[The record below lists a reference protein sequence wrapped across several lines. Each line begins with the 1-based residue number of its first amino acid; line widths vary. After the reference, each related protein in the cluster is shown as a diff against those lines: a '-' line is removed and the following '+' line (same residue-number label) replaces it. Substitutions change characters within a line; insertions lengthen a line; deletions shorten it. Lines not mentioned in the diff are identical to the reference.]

1 MMTDCNREGNEVSYR
16 PRQPSMFERGMR
28 SLLGSAADR
37 ARWQRLRHARRA
49 ARAMLETHALISA
62 EEHVVGT
69 NVPYRMA
76 IPSEWGGHVLT
87 IALVLVAVVA
97 SSSLGT
103 LPRGQPPA
111 MSDPRSSRDDPRV
124 IPRELASVP
133 LALPALSADPLLD
146 EARIVGPYRD
156 STVYTEF
163 HTLVA
168 GERLGDIAAMYG
180 VTADTLFWTN
190 DLVERDALVE
200 GTELRIPRIAGIPYT
215 VVEGDTIDSIGEQF
229 NVPAEALMLFEQN
242 GLEADET
249 LVPGRQLFI
258 PGARKS
264 IPDDVLSRFSDLQ
277 IADAV
282 VMAVGSVRES
292 QTILRTGPGRD
303 YPLVGVLDA
312 ARRLRPVARHA
323 DWAKVEDDRLGTGWV
338 RADLLVLSDDAF
350 RLLPIIASVPPPPP
364 IWVWPSYGTI
374 TSLFGWRS
382 TPFRSFHNGL
392 DIANRA
398 GTAIVAARAGR
409 VTEAGWCSGYGYC
422 VRLSH
427 GDGMSTI
434 YGHLLR
440 KPNVGVGESV
450 IAGDLIGLMGSTY
463 DAAGGGY
470 STGVHLHFTVTVN
483 GQAVDPLRYL
493 P

>member
-1 MMTDCNREGNEVSYR
+1 VGYPFR
-16 PRQPSMFERGMR
+16 RQSSMLERRMR
-28 SLLGSAADR
+28 ALFGAAADR
-37 ARWQRLRHARRA
+37 TRWQRLRHAQRA
-49 ARAMLETHALISA
+49 ARVMLEQHILLSIEDQPVRT
-62 EEHVVGT
+62 
-69 NVPYRMA
+69 A
-76 IPSEWGGHVLT
+76 IPSRVVVSAEWISHGLT
-87 IALVLVAVVA
+87 MILVSLAVMA
-97 SSSLGT
+97 SSSLDGMSQV
-103 LPRGQPPA
+103 PMPA
-111 MSDPRSSRDDPRV
+111 LLDAGGDRDDPRV
-124 IPRELASVP
+124 VTREMTSSP
-133 LALPALSADPLLD
+133 LTLPALSPGSPVDD
-146 EARIVGPYRD
+146 ARIVGPYRD
-156 STVYTEF
+156 STIYTEF

-168 GERLGDIAAMYG
+168 GERLGDIAAAYG
-180 VTADTLFWTN
+180 VTAETLFWTN
-190 DLVERDALVE
+190 GIANLDALVE

-215 VVEGDTIDSIGEQF
+215 VVEGDTIEGIGQQF
-229 NVPAEALMLFEQN
+229 DVPTEALMLFEQN
-242 GLEADET
+242 GLEANED

-258 PGARKS
+258 PGARRP
-264 IPDDVLSRFSDLQ
+264 IPDDVLNRFSDLQ

-282 VMAVGSVRES
+282 VMAVGSVREA
-292 QTILRTGPGRD
+292 QTILRSGPGRD

-312 ARRLRPVARHA
+312 AQRLRPVGRHG
-323 DWAKVEDDRLGTGWV
+323 DWAKVEDERLGTGWV
-338 RADLLVLSDDAF
+338 RSDLLVLSADAF
-350 RLLPIIASVPPPPP
+350 QLLPVIANVPPPPP

-422 VRLSH
+422 VRISH
-427 GDGMSTI
+427 GDGMTTI

-450 IAGDLIGLMGSTY
+450 VAGDLIGLMGSTY